1 VAFLVRNSILLSHWD
16 VTFHTDEFNGLA
28 ATLRLETPSGSIRIH
43 NVYNRNKELDMT
55 ELFSYC
61 PISHSDIL
69 LGDFNLHH
77 PAWGGDNLPVVERSA
92 KELHKLSVSC
102 GTTCQTPR
110 GAVTYS
116 RSESEDKHSS
126 TIDLTFTGVNITTRV
141 NSCQV
146 IDIEGFGSDHR
157 LVVTELKI
165 ALYTEVKSRYAWNS
179 VNRKEFLA
187 AIEDALSA
195 LGFPPLTSVSDI
207 DDYLERFIGAMT
219 AALQKAVPIRQQ
231 GVRRCK
237 GTGATHEE
245 LLAARAKAL
254 EKLRA
259 GPNPKWEGYWRRKR
273 ISSLTD
279 RRTRRTLWRRFI
291 AKDAERFVR
300 GRHKIFQW
308 SKLSKSWAQPKS
320 SPHMPSLWE
329 DEDEYKTG
337 KDKASHIMKTM
348 WGVNTKEN
356 ALQPLEMPELSPN
369 SASKLDISK
378 ELRPGEVEALIKQL
392 PNGKAGGAD
401 QVGNEAFKL
410 GLPAVLPYL
419 IHLFKACLKLD
430 YHPLAFRHA
439 LTVMLP
445 KAGKETY
452 QRAKSWRP
460 VALLSCVGKMLEKIV
475 TNRFKELL
483 MNHPDLVPLLQF
495 GSPGKSTTN
504 ALEYIIKTG
513 CIEAG
518 KGLLGGTLTTQVSC
532 HWTFLG
538 PMIMCA
544 EQSSCSAWWTRASPT
559 GSSGSSG
566 LFSPTEVQS

>member
-1 VAFLVRNSILLSHWD
+1 
-16 VTFHTDEFNGLA
+16 
-28 ATLRLETPSGSIRIH
+28 
-43 NVYNRNKELDMT
+43 
-55 ELFSYC
+55 
-61 PISHSDIL
+61 
-69 LGDFNLHH
+69 
-77 PAWGGDNLPVVERSA
+77 
-92 KELHKLSVSC
+92 
-102 GTTCQTPR
+102 
-110 GAVTYS
+110 
-116 RSESEDKHSS
+116 
-126 TIDLTFTGVNITTRV
+126 
-141 NSCQV
+141 
-146 IDIEGFGSDHR
+146 
-157 LVVTELKI
+157 
-165 ALYTEVKSRYAWNS
+165 
-179 VNRKEFLA
+179 
-187 AIEDALSA
+187 
-195 LGFPPLTSVSDI
+195 
-207 DDYLERFIGAMT
+207 
-219 AALQKAVPIRQQ
+219 
-231 GVRRCK
+231 
-237 GTGATHEE
+237 
-245 LLAARAKAL
+245 
-254 EKLRA
+254 
-259 GPNPKWEGYWRRKR
+259 
-273 ISSLTD
+273 
-279 RRTRRTLWRRFI
+279 
-291 AKDAERFVR
+291 
-300 GRHKIFQW
+300 
-308 SKLSKSWAQPKS
+308 
-320 SPHMPSLWE
+320 MPSLWE

-504 ALEYIIKTG
+504 ALEYIINWVYRSWQRPVGGNAHHTSLLSLDISGAYDNVRRAELLQRLVDKGFPDWLVRFVWSFLSDRSTELIIPG
-513 CIEAG
+513 HRSQKYWVNMGIPQGSPLSPILFILFAAPILESFDNYDLQTG
-518 KGLLGGTLTTQVSC
+518 KGKKLRKGKGKVTCVFSVMSYVDDTNFLVSSPSFELNCAILTELHRHLMGWAEPRGVIFGPDKYALMHFLQHKPRNGEENHMPDIEGLDQTELIKKKLRILGVIFDRYLRWDEHIDAVSQASIMARAPILLLQMLTRFV
-532 HWTFLG
+532 
-538 PMIMCA
+538 A
-544 EQSSCSAWWTRASPT
+544 V
-559 GSSGSSG
+559 
-566 LFSPTEVQS
+566 FS

>member
-1 VAFLVRNSILLSHWD
+1 VPPPEVGPDLKRVSEVVENLDTLFSIGQLNVKDSMSRVHDLKRFLKKAAGSKLDIIALQDIPKGFAWASFDGYHTEYCSSRALTQDDKPKSGKPKSGKPKSGKPKSGKPKSGTEQPGTEQPGTGKPEGSTREWQIDRVAFLVRNSILLSHWD

-300 GRHKIFQW
+300 GRHKIFQ
-308 SKLSKSWAQPKS
+308 
-320 SPHMPSLWE
+320 
-329 DEDEYKTG
+329 
-337 KDKASHIMKTM
+337 
-348 WGVNTKEN
+348 
-356 ALQPLEMPELSPN
+356 
-369 SASKLDISK
+369 
-378 ELRPGEVEALIKQL
+378 
-392 PNGKAGGAD
+392 
-401 QVGNEAFKL
+401 
-410 GLPAVLPYL
+410 
-419 IHLFKACLKLD
+419 
-430 YHPLAFRHA
+430 
-439 LTVMLP
+439 
-445 KAGKETY
+445 
-452 QRAKSWRP
+452 
-460 VALLSCVGKMLEKIV
+460 
-475 TNRFKELL
+475 
-483 MNHPDLVPLLQF
+483 
-495 GSPGKSTTN
+495 
-504 ALEYIIKTG
+504 
-513 CIEAG
+513 
-518 KGLLGGTLTTQVSC
+518 
-532 HWTFLG
+532 
-538 PMIMCA
+538 
-544 EQSSCSAWWTRASPT
+544 
-559 GSSGSSG
+559 
-566 LFSPTEVQS
+566 